1 MLAIK
6 MNNIDSIN
14 VLCDHEAEV
23 RHKAFDGD
31 ISPLEYALNTSK
43 LTILNILVTSIKK
56 QKLTHWENNKTN
68 ILKTIKKLPDFTL
81 ELKFN
86 FDSNILNIFTSLT
99 PNNCY
104 KVYIIYLDI

>member
-1 MLAIK
+1 
-6 MNNIDSIN
+6 MNNVDAIN

-23 RHKAFDGD
+23 RHKGFDGD
-31 ISPLEYALNTSK
+31 TSPLEYALSINN

-56 QKLTHWENNKTN
+56 QKLTHWESNKES

-86 FDSNILNIFTSLT
+86 FDSNIFNIFTSLT
-99 PNNCY
+99 PNNNY
-104 KVYIIYLDI
+104 KV